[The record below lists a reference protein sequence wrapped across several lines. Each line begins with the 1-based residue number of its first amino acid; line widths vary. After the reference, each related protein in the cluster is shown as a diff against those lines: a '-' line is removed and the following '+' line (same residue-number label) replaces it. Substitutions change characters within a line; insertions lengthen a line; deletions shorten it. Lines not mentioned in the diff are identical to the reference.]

1 MKKPTISPEQL
12 INDGWVKTDDGIVLY
27 EKKIENPLIA
37 APEDTDISLVLHRL
51 FGSPMFGVSFP
62 NGSML
67 NFFAESIEDLKK
79 FEEMILFYDC
89 EY

>member
-12 INDGWVKTDDGIVLY
+12 INDGWVRKDDRIVLY

-37 APEDTDISLVLHRL
+37 ARKDTDISLVVHRL
-51 FGSPMFGVSFP
+51 FGSLMFGVSFP

-67 NFFAESIEDLKK
+67 NFFCRINRRSKK
-79 FEEMILFYDC
+79 V
-89 EY
+89 